1 MTRALRAARPVAL
14 AASRCTSTV
23 TPIRS
28 LCLLQQRLATT
39 RTKPVSS
46 PAALSR
52 QFGTTAARAQTQDT
66 ETATEEE
73 EEPDV
78 LPSPKELATLDQTPQ
93 DPNKRFKYRFRTSAG
108 VVSWDRSYLRF
119 RYAKELWDDHF
130 TLSTLWLRDACECPR
145 CVDRHSGQKTFS
157 TTDLPDV
164 PTIKHAMIRYDKALE
179 LTFANDKPSGGGD
192 HTVLY
197 SAKTLA
203 EWRAVGSRWHRFAF
217 TLRKPDIIPWDRAS
231 YEALLA
237 DGRCRVSYND
247 WINNEPAFFDALRD
261 LSQTGL
267 IFVTDVPQDE
277 KSVEQIATRIGPLMH
292 TFYGWTWDVR
302 SKPQAENVA
311 YTNVFLGLHQDLM
324 YHDPIP
330 GLQLLHCLAND
341 CSGGE
346 SLFSHGLRAAYELK
360 LTHQKDFDN
369 LCRHKTWF
377 GYRRNGHHHFARH
390 STIVAGFSQHPT
402 EVCWAP
408 PFQTTFPLAVD
419 HRQTDNLRRWRDAA
433 QKFQQI
439 AESELNTFELKLK
452 PGECVIFDNRRV
464 LHGRRE
470 FDAGNTG
477 SRWLKGAYVAKA
489 VYHAAQTR
497 MIEYMQEMGMALPPT
512 KGSGERAQKFVEEAL
527 AARKAAAKK
536 GGGG

>member
-1 MTRALRAARPVAL
+1 MTRALRATQRVAL
-14 AASRCTSTV
+14 AAARCTSTAAPV
-23 TPIRS
+23 RS
-28 LCLLQQRLATT
+28 LCLLQQR
-39 RTKPVSS
+39 PVAARNVQAS
-46 PAALSR
+46 PSARAPRS
-52 QFGTTAARAQTQDT
+52 FGTTAARAQTPAAA
-66 ETATEEE
+66 EPVVEE

-78 LPSPKELATLDQTPQ
+78 LPSPEELSVVADEVVAPQ

-108 VVSWDRSYLRF
+108 VVAWEGAYLRF
-119 RYAKELWDDHF
+119 RYANEQWDDHF
-130 TLSTLWLRDACECPR
+130 TLSTLWLRDSCECRR
-145 CVDRHSGQKTFS
+145 CVDPHSGQKTFS
-157 TTDLPDV
+157 TTDLPDA

-179 LTFANDKPSGGGD
+179 LTFANDKASGGGD
-192 HTVLY
+192 HTVRF

-203 EWRAVGSRWHRFAF
+203 EWRAAGSRWHRFAF
-217 TLRKPDIIPWDRAS
+217 TPHKPDIIPWDRAS

-237 DGRCRVSYND
+237 EGRCRVSYND
-247 WINNEPAFFDALRD
+247 WVQDEAAFFEALRD

-277 KSVEQIATRIGPLMH
+277 ASVERIATRIGPLMH

-341 CSGGE
+341 CAGGE

-360 LTHQKDFDN
+360 LTQPQDYDT
-369 LCRHKTWF
+369 LCARKTWF

-390 STIVAGFSQHPT
+390 STIVSGQSRQPT

-408 PFQTTFPLAVD
+408 PFQTTFPLATNPRQVD
-419 HRQTDNLRRWRDAA
+419 NVRQWRSAA
-433 QKFQQI
+433 KKFQQI
-439 AESELNTFELKLK
+439 AESERNTFEVKLK

-497 MIEYMQEMGMALPPT
+497 LAEYTRALGMALPPM
-512 KGSGERAQKFVEEAL
+512 KGSGERAQKYVEEAL
-527 AARKAAAKK
+527 AARQAKQ
-536 GGGG
+536 